1 MATEGIKRPLFMRKP
16 YTIALAAL
24 ISVALIFGLLKA
36 FSPHY
41 QLLGNLPRK
50 DLSEIRRVIWKDIR
64 QTELPIFEWRS
75 LLHLRPVFADLR
87 RYSNLRILW
96 IDAKPGKS
104 YVQVVVGTSRETILS
119 DGWDYMVDTNSSN
132 RTWRITGSAYWGGP
146 TFVPADFKI
155 PPR

>member
-1 MATEGIKRPLFMRKP
+1 MIAT
-16 YTIALAAL
+16 AAL
-24 ISVALIFGLLKA
+24 IGVALITGSVQA
-36 FSPHY
+36 FTPHY

-50 DLSEIRRVIWKDIR
+50 DLSEIRQVIWKDIR

-75 LLHLRPVFADLR
+75 LLHLRRVFADIR
-87 RYSNLRILW
+87 RYSTLHILW

-119 DGWDYMVDTNSSN
+119 DGWDYMVATTSSN
-132 RTWRITGSAYWGGP
+132 GTWQITGSAYWGGP

-155 PPR
+155 PPP